1 MVGKDGEQGQIARIV
16 GRDGPKEGRQGM
28 ASKAVSKDG
37 WQRRLAS
44 AMKRCVLIQKADVVV
59 GFAKV
64 VFLATGVKMRP
75 ARTEFKKCRIGV
87 NGAKEREI
95 LTKVAKGTKRCQ
107 P

>member
-1 MVGKDGEQGQIARIV
+1 MVRRGRGRGRSPKDGEQGQIARIV

-75 ARTEFKKCRIGV
+75 ART
-87 NGAKEREI
+87 
-95 LTKVAKGTKRCQ
+95 GTEYATQK
-107 P
+107 

>member
-1 MVGKDGEQGQIARIV
+1 MVRR
-16 GRDGPKEGRQGM
+16 GRGRGR
-28 ASKAVSKDG
+28 SPKDG

-75 ARTEFKKCRIGV
+75 ART
-87 NGAKEREI
+87 
-95 LTKVAKGTKRCQ
+95 GTEYATQK
-107 P
+107 